1 MSTTSCP
8 SCGRDMG
15 MVTWVGEKPECA
27 ACSGC
32 TTTNIR
38 LGDFNLDDDDDSCLH
53 EQLEQSLPENQRDG
67 AHMLVCNCP
76 MCRTIC

>member
-1 MSTTSCP
+1 
-8 SCGRDMG
+8 

-27 ACSGC
+27 ACSGA
-32 TTTNIR
+32 TTVGLE
-38 LGDFNLDDDDDSCLH
+38 LGLSDSTEDSCLH